1 MKSRLII
8 ADDHEVVR
16 QGLRDLLARTP
27 DLEVVAEAR
36 DGPEAERLA
45 RERSADLLLL
55 DLALP
60 GANGVRVLEH
70 LRADGIR
77 LPVLL
82 FSMYPAS
89 QYVDHARKVGAQGF
103 VGKSDSSEA
112 LLHSIREVLAGREA
126 FPAREGGRPEPG
138 PDGNPFAGLSRRENE
153 VMRGL
158 LLGHSL
164 QRIAEDLGI
173 GAKSVTTY
181 RRRLL
186 DKLGVR
192 SNVELAALAAR
203 HGPF

>member
-16 QGLRDLLARTP
+16 QGLRDLVSRTP
-27 DLEVVAEAR
+27 DLEIVAEAR
-36 DGPEAERLA
+36 DGPEAARLA
-45 RERSADLLLL
+45 RERDADLLLL

-60 GANGVRVLEH
+60 GANGVRVLESM
-70 LRADGIR
+70 RADGVR

-82 FSMYPAS
+82 FSMYPAA
-89 QYVDHARKVGAQGF
+89 QYVDHAKKVGAQGF
-103 VGKSDSSEA
+103 VGKSESSEA
-112 LLHSIREVLAGREA
+112 LLRGIREVLAGREA
-126 FPAREGGRPEPG
+126 FPAARPGDEPK
-138 PDGNPFAGLSRRENE
+138 PDGDPFAGLSRRESE

-158 LLGHSL
+158 LAGHSL

-186 DKLGVR
+186 DKLRVK

-203 HGPF
+203 HGRF

>member
-16 QGLRDLLARTP
+16 QGLRDLVAHTT
-27 DLEVVAEAR
+27 DLEVVAEAS
-36 DGPEAERLA
+36 DGPGAERAA
-45 RERSADLLLL
+45 RERAADLMVL

-103 VGKSDSSEA
+103 VAKSESAGE
-112 LLHSIREVLAGREA
+112 LLRSIREVLAGREA
-126 FPAREGGRPEPG
+126 FPNASKARPEPG
-138 PDGNPFAGLSRRENE
+138 PDGNPFAALSRRENE

-186 DKLGVR
+186 DKLGVQ
-192 SNVELAALAAR
+192 SNVELAALSAR
-203 HGPF
+203 HGQF

>member
-16 QGLRDLLARTP
+16 QGLRDLVSRTS

-36 DGPEAERLA
+36 DGTEAAKLA
-45 RERSADLLLL
+45 RENSADLMLL
-55 DLALP
+55 DLAMP
-60 GANGVRVLEH
+60 GANGVRVLESM
-70 LRADGIR
+70 RAEGVR

-82 FSMYPAS
+82 FSMYPAA

-103 VGKSDSSEA
+103 VGKSESSED

-126 FPAREGGRPEPG
+126 FPTARPKDQPKPEG
-138 PDGNPFAGLSRRENE
+138 DPFAGLSRRESE

-158 LLGHSL
+158 LDGHSL
-164 QRIAEDLGI
+164 QHIAEALGI

-186 DKLGVR
+186 DKLRVK

-203 HGPF
+203 HDRI